1 MSIEI
6 KGKVYR
12 NLQEQVE
19 KNKED
24 IEQLQT
30 GIYTAGSG
38 INITEKVIS
47 VDNTVALKSEL
58 FSGNYNDLTNKP
70 NLTVTIYQYT
80 LANDIDPNQPV
91 QFSGTITLIGNV
103 VIAVNGVVII
113 QDVNKYPVV
122 AFDQINEVNNTITIT
137 GTGNANTVTIDVGD
151 FDAMNTY
158 PLY

>member
-24 IEQLQT
+24 IE
-30 GIYTAGSG
+30 A
-38 INITEKVIS
+38 ITK
-47 VDNTVALKSEL
+47 DK
-58 FSGNYNDLTNKP
+58 
-70 NLTVTIYQYT
+70 TVTIYTYRLT
-80 LANDIDPNQPV
+80 NDVDPNQPV

-103 VIAVNGVVII
+103 IIAVNGVVIV
-113 QDVNKYPVV
+113 QDVNKYPVI
-122 AFDQINEVNNTITIT
+122 AFNQINEAQNTITIT
-137 GTGNANTVTIDVGD
+137 GTGNSNVVIIDVGD
-151 FDAMNTY
+151 FDDMNTY